1 MVLYKKLLRRISEIF
16 LLLRPMFNS
25 TEEQEREY
33 LKKIRKFIRDG
44 IDNAG
49 DSVEDHVQTLKE
61 YKEYLWNNKDIDA
74 QEKRSM
80 RESILNLL
88 AVGNN
93 QIAAQSRLEKQY
105 DSPYFGRID
114 FTRAF
119 TRNADITCNADSQQQ
134 ADNPQNSDITRNTN
148 DPQFAGGLAGTTLPI
163 YIGIHALYDLK
174 NRKNLI
180 YDWRAPVSGMFY
192 DHELGEASYQAPA
205 GLIEGN
211 ISLKR
216 QYQIRKG
223 ILEYMIESSLTIRDD
238 VLRRELSANAS
249 DKMKNIV
256 ATIQREQNA
265 IIRNEE
271 EHVLIIQGV
280 AGSGKTSVAL
290 HRIAYLLYAHKGDLS
305 ANDIMI
311 ISPSKVFSD
320 YISNVLPELGEE
332 TVPQTG
338 MDVVL
343 AEILDKKYKYR
354 DFFDQVAELIGKPK
368 ADFEERVRFK
378 STPEFVNLLDKY
390 ILHVE
395 NQCFVP
401 QDVPLNHLI
410 MLPAE
415 YIAEQFRR
423 FHRYPIRRRYT
434 VMTDY
439 ILQIAQTQYK
449 VTVDTAK
456 RNMVRERIRKMF
468 TANNDLQAYKGFY
481 EWAGKPEMFK
491 MRANHTLE
499 YADMAPLAYLHMVL
513 EGYTVRSNV
522 KHLLIDEMQD
532 YTPIQYRVLQKIYP
546 CAKTILGDAGQSVN
560 PFGSS
565 TAETIQKALNI
576 GHIVYMNKSYR
587 STWEITALARTI
599 QPDSQAEVIERHG
612 ETPQILQFKTVEEE
626 VEGILQLIDSFKES
640 GYNSLGI
647 ICKDEHNAR
656 LLHEKLKA
664 LHPEIIFLSYQS
676 TSYEHGIMVTYT
688 HMAKGLEFDEVIV
701 PHVDKKIYRTPMDR
715 SLLYIAVTRAM
726 HRLTCTGVEIS
737 EILRNSGASCGGHLE
752 AAAPLNFT

>member
-1 MVLYKKLLRRISEIF
+1 M
-16 LLLRPMFNS
+16 
-25 TEEQEREY
+25 
-33 LKKIRKFIRDG
+33 
-44 IDNAG
+44 
-49 DSVEDHVQTLKE
+49 QTLKE

-93 QIAAQSRLEKQY
+93 QIAARSRLEKQY

-114 FTRAF
+114 FTPAATPDSAVTPDSTV
-119 TRNADITCNADSQQQ
+119 TRNTGGPDIPDTPNLVIPNTAGPDIPNSPDTVIPDNPHNP
-134 ADNPQNSDITRNTN
+134 DNPQD
-148 DPQFAGGLAGTTLPI
+148 TTLPV

-174 NRKNLI
+174 KRKNLI

-192 DHELGEASYQAPA
+192 DHELGEASYLAPA

-368 ADFEERVRFK
+368 ADFQERVRFK

-390 ILHVE
+390 ILHLE

-401 QDVPLNHLI
+401 HDVPLNHLI

-449 VTVDTAK
+449 VTVDSAK
-456 RNMVRERIRKMF
+456 RNMLRERIRKMF
-468 TANNDLQAYKGFY
+468 TANNSLQAYKGFY
-481 EWAGKPEMFK
+481 EWLDKPDLFK
-491 MRANHTLE
+491 LRANHTLE
-499 YADMAPLAYLHMVL
+499 YADLAPLAYLHMAL
-513 EGYTVRSNV
+513 EGYNARSDV
-522 KHLLIDEMQD
+522 KHLLVDEMQD

-560 PFGSS
+560 PFGAS
-565 TAETIQKALNI
+565 TAEIIQKTLNN
-576 GHIVYMNKSYR
+576 GHIVHMNKSYR
-587 STWEITALARTI
+587 STWEITAFARTI
-599 QPDSQAEVIERHG
+599 QPDTQAEVIERHG
-612 ETPQILQFKTVEEE
+612 ETPQILHYKTAEEE
-626 VEGILQLIDSFKES
+626 VRGIGQMVSAFKTS
-640 GYNSLGI
+640 GYRSLGI
-647 ICKDEHNAR
+647 ICKDEPHAR
-656 LLHEKLKA
+656 ALHEKLKTH
-664 LHPEIIFLSYQS
+664 HPEITFLSYQS

-701 PHVDKKIYRTPMDR
+701 PHVDRKTYRTPMDR

-726 HRLTCTGVEIS
+726 HRLTCTGAGEIS
-737 EILRNSGASCGGHLE
+737 EILRNSGASCG
-752 AAAPLNFT
+752 AAS

>member
-1 MVLYKKLLRRISEIF
+1 
-16 LLLRPMFNS
+16 MFNS
-25 TEEQEREY
+25 TEQQEREY
-33 LKKIRKFIRDG
+33 IHKIRSIIRSG
-44 IDNAG
+44 IDNTG
-49 DSVEDHVQTLKE
+49 DSVDDHVQTLKE

-93 QIAAQSRLEKQY
+93 QIAARSRLEKQY

-114 FTRAF
+114 FTPAV
-119 TRNADITCNADSQQQ
+119 TPEPKPKPDPQLNPDPQLHNPDSP
-134 ADNPQNSDITRNTN
+134 NPQSQPYTDSDPQPDLDPQLNPVPDSPHNPRNTTI
-148 DPQFAGGLAGTTLPI
+148 PV

-174 NRKNLI
+174 KRKNLI

-290 HRIAYLLYAHKGDLS
+290 HRIAYLLYAHKGEIS

-332 TVPQTG
+332 TVPQTC
-338 MDVVL
+338 MDVLL
-343 AEILDKKYKYR
+343 AEILDNKYKYR
-354 DFFDQVAELIGKPK
+354 DFFEQVAELIGKPK
-368 ADFEERVRFK
+368 ADFQDRVRFK
-378 STPEFVNLLDKY
+378 SSAECVNLLDKY
-390 ILHVE
+390 ILHLE

-401 QDVPLNHLI
+401 HDVPLNHLI

-449 VTVDTAK
+449 VTVDSAK

-468 TANNDLQAYKGFY
+468 TANNSLQAYKGFY
-481 EWAGKPEMFK
+481 EWMGKPDLFK
-491 MRANHTLE
+491 LRANHTLE
-499 YADMAPLAYLHMVL
+499 YADLAPLAYLHMAL
-513 EGYTVRSNV
+513 EGTSVRSDV
-522 KHLLIDEMQD
+522 KHLLVDEMQD

-560 PFGSS
+560 PFGAS
-565 TAETIQKALNI
+565 TAEIIQKTLNT
-576 GHIVYMNKSYR
+576 GHIVHMNKSYR
-587 STWEITALARTI
+587 STWEITAFARAI
-599 QPDSQAEVIERHG
+599 QPETQAEVIERHG
-612 ETPQILQFKTVEEE
+612 ETPQILHYKTAEEEIRGIAQMVSAFKT
-626 VEGILQLIDSFKES
+626 S
-640 GYNSLGI
+640 GYRSLGI
-647 ICKDEHNAR
+647 ICKDEPHAR
-656 LLHEKLKA
+656 ALHEKLKTH
-664 LHPEIIFLSYQS
+664 HPEIIFLSYQS

-688 HMAKGLEFDEVIV
+688 HMAKGLEFDQVII
-701 PHVDKKIYRTPMDR
+701 PHVTSKNYHTDLDR

-726 HRLTCTGVEIS
+726 HRLTCTGV
-737 EILRNSGASCGGHLE
+737 GTGGHLE

>member
-1 MVLYKKLLRRISEIF
+1 
-16 LLLRPMFNS
+16 MFNS
-25 TEEQEREY
+25 TEQQEREF
-33 LKKIRKFIRDG
+33 LRKIRRIIRDG
-44 IDNAG
+44 IDSTG
-49 DSVEDHVQTLKE
+49 ESVEDHVQTLKE
-61 YKEYLWNNKDIDA
+61 YKEYLWDNKDIDA

-93 QIAAQSRLEKQY
+93 RIAARGRLEKQY

-114 FTRAF
+114 FAPAIKR
-119 TRNADITCNADSQQQ
+119 
-134 ADNPQNSDITRNTN
+134 NSDGPHN
-148 DPQFAGGLAGTTLPI
+148 ATLPI

-174 NRKNLI
+174 NRKNLV

-192 DHELGEASYQAPA
+192 DHELGDASYQAPS
-205 GLIEGN
+205 GRIEGR

-216 QYQIRKG
+216 QYLIRKG

-238 VLRRELSANAS
+238 VLRQELSGNAS

-271 EHVLIIQGV
+271 EQVLIIQGV

-290 HRIAYLLYAHKGDLS
+290 HRIAYLLYAHKGEIS

-332 TVPQTG
+332 TVPETS
-338 MDVVL
+338 MDQIL
-343 AEILDKKYKYR
+343 SGILDKKYKYR
-354 DFFDQVAELIGKPK
+354 DFFDQVAELIGKPS
-368 ADFEERVRFK
+368 AGFEELVRFK
-378 STPEFVNLLDKY
+378 SSFDFVNLLDQY
-390 ILHVE
+390 ILYLE
-395 NQCFVP
+395 NQSFVP
-401 QDVPLNHLI
+401 HDVPLNHLI
-410 MLPAE
+410 TLPAE

-423 FHRYPIRRRYT
+423 FHRYPVRRRYT

-456 RNMVRERIRKMF
+456 RNMLRERIRKMF
-468 TANNDLQAYKGFY
+468 TANNDLQAYKDFY
-481 EWAGKPEMFK
+481 EWAGKTEMFK
-491 MRANHTLE
+491 MRANRTLE
-499 YADMAPLAYLHMVL
+499 YADLAPLAYLHMAL
-513 EGYTVRSNV
+513 EGFSARSDV
-522 KHLLIDEMQD
+522 KHLLVDEMQD

-560 PFGSS
+560 PFGSA
-565 TAETIQKALNI
+565 TAETIRKALNN
-576 GHIVYMNKSYR
+576 GYIVQMNKSYR
-587 STWEITALARTI
+587 STYEITAFARTI

-612 ETPQILQFKTVEEE
+612 EPPQILRYKTAEEE
-626 VEGILQLIDSFKES
+626 VQGIGQLVDDFKTS
-640 GYNSLGI
+640 DFRSLGI
-647 ICKDEHNAR
+647 ICKDEPHAR
-656 LLHEKLKA
+656 ALHEKLKTN
-664 LHPEIIFLSYQS
+664 HPEITFLSSQS

-688 HMAKGLEFDEVIV
+688 HMAKGLEFDQVIIS
-701 PHVDKKIYRTPMDR
+701 HVTSKNYHTDLDR

-726 HRLTCTGVEIS
+726 HRLTCTGVGEIS
-737 EILRNSGASCGGHLE
+737 EILRNIHS
-752 AAAPLNFT
+752 T

>member
-1 MVLYKKLLRRISEIF
+1 MV
-16 LLLRPMFNS
+16 FNS

-44 IDNAG
+44 IDNTG

-93 QIAAQSRLEKQY
+93 QIAAHSRLEKQFN
-105 DSPYFGRID
+105 SPYFGRID
-114 FTRAF
+114 FTPSF
-119 TRNADITCNADSQQQ
+119 TGNADIPRETDGLQS
-134 ADNPQNSDITRNTN
+134 ADNAQHPGLSRNAN
-148 DPQFAGGLAGTTLPI
+148 GPGDKTLPV

-174 NRKNLI
+174 KRKNLI

-192 DHELGEASYQAPA
+192 DHELGDASYQAPA
-205 GLIEGN
+205 GRMEGR

-223 ILEYMIESSLTIRDD
+223 ILEYMIESSLTIRDE

-265 IIRNEE
+265 IIRNEDQK
-271 EHVLIIQGV
+271 VLIIQGV

-290 HRIAYLLYAHKGDLS
+290 HRIAYLLYAHKGDIS
-305 ANDIMI
+305 ASDIMI

-378 STPEFVNLLDKY
+378 SSPEFVNLLDQY
-390 ILHVE
+390 MLHLE

-401 QDVPLNHLI
+401 HDVPLNHLI

-456 RNMVRERIRKMF
+456 RNMLRERIRKMF
-468 TANNDLQAYKGFY
+468 TANNSLQAYKGFY
-481 EWAGKPEMFK
+481 EWLDKPGLFK
-491 MRANHTLE
+491 LRPNHTLE
-499 YADMAPLAYLHMVL
+499 YADLAPLAYLHMAL
-513 EGYTVRSNV
+513 EGYSARSDV
-522 KHLLIDEMQD
+522 KHLLVDEMQD
-532 YTPIQYRVLQKIYP
+532 YSPIQYRVLQKIYP
-546 CAKTILGDAGQSVN
+546 CAKTILGDSGQSVN

-565 TAETIQKALNI
+565 TAETIQKTLNT
-576 GHIVYMNKSYR
+576 GHIVHMNKSYR
-587 STWEITALARTI
+587 STWEITAFARTI

-612 ETPQILQFKTVEEE
+612 ETPQILHYKTAEEE
-626 VEGILQLIDSFKES
+626 IQGIVQLITRFKDSGF
-640 GYNSLGI
+640 NSLGI
-647 ICKDEHNAR
+647 ICKDEPHAR
-656 LLHEKLKA
+656 ALHEKLKA
-664 LHPEIIFLSYQS
+664 PHPEIIFLSYQS

-701 PHVDKKIYRTPMDR
+701 PHLDKHTYRTPMDR

-726 HRLTCTGVEIS
+726 HRLTCTGLEIS
-737 EILRNSGASCGGHLE
+737 EILRNIH
-752 AAAPLNFT
+752 

>member
-1 MVLYKKLLRRISEIF
+1 
-16 LLLRPMFNS
+16 MFNP
-25 TEEQEREY
+25 TEQQEREY
-33 LKKIRKFIRDG
+33 LKKIRSIIRDG
-44 IDNAG
+44 IDST
-49 DSVEDHVQTLKE
+49 DESVEDHVQTLKE
-61 YKEYLWNNKDIDA
+61 YKEYLWDNKDIDV

-93 QIAAQSRLEKQY
+93 RIAARGRLEKQY

-114 FTRAF
+114 FAP
-119 TRNADITCNADSQQQ
+119 AITQNPDSIQ
-134 ADNPQNSDITRNTN
+134 NPGSPQN
-148 DPQFAGGLAGTTLPI
+148 AALPI

-174 NRKNLI
+174 HRKSLI

-192 DHELGEASYQAPA
+192 DHELGDASYQAPS
-205 GLIEGN
+205 GRIEGR

-216 QYQIRKG
+216 QYHIRKG

-238 VLRRELSANAS
+238 VLRRELSGNAS

-271 EHVLIIQGV
+271 EQVLIIQGV

-290 HRIAYLLYAHKGDLS
+290 HRVAYLLYAHKGEIS
-305 ANDIMI
+305 ANDILI

-332 TVPQTG
+332 TVPEAS
-338 MDVVL
+338 MDQIL
-343 AEILDKKYKYR
+343 SGILDKKYKYR
-354 DFFDQVAELIGKPK
+354 DFFDQVAELIGKTQPG
-368 ADFEERVRFK
+368 FEEQIRFK
-378 STPEFVNLLDKY
+378 STVEFVNLLDQY
-390 ILHVE
+390 ILYLE

-410 MLPAE
+410 TLPAE

-423 FHRYPIRRRYT
+423 FHRYPIRRRHT

-456 RNMVRERIRKMF
+456 RNMLRERIRKMF
-468 TANNDLQAYKGFY
+468 TANNDLQAYKDFY

-491 MRANHTLE
+491 MRANRTLE
-499 YADMAPLAYLHMVL
+499 YADLAPLAYLHMAL
-513 EGYTVRSNV
+513 EGYSARSDV
-522 KHLLIDEMQD
+522 KHLLVDEMQD

-546 CAKTILGDAGQSVN
+546 CAKTILGDVGQSVN

-565 TAETIQKALNI
+565 SAETIRKALNN
-576 GHIVYMNKSYR
+576 GHIVLMNKSYR
-587 STWEITALARTI
+587 STWEITAFARTI
-599 QPDSQAEVIERHG
+599 LPDTQAEVVDRHG
-612 ETPQILQFKTVEEE
+612 QPPRILHYKTAEEE
-626 VEGILQLIDSFKES
+626 VQGIGRLITRFKDSGFR
-640 GYNSLGI
+640 SLGI
-647 ICKDEHNAR
+647 ICKDEPHAR
-656 LLHEKLKA
+656 ALHEKLKEQ
-664 LHPEIIFLSYQS
+664 HPGIIFLSYQS

-688 HMAKGLEFDEVIV
+688 HMAKGLEFDQVII
-701 PHVDKKIYRTPMDR
+701 PHVTSKHYHTDLDR

-726 HRLTCTGVEIS
+726 HRLTLTYSGRSSNVLSSGVSSSCRAIS
-737 EILRNSGASCGGHLE
+737 LDAK
-752 AAAPLNFT
+752 P